1 MLSNFNRFSAA
12 NYAQVSAT
20 YAKSARLVQAIT
32 ADLHHI
38 FKRTRALQKR
48 IQEAYPDAW
57 ASVGPRPRF
66 GEDDD

>member
-1 MLSNFNRFSAA
+1 VSQVYGRSTRL
-12 NYAQVSAT
+12 AQS
-20 YAKSARLVQAIT
+20 IT

-48 IQEAYPDAW
+48 IQEAFPEAW
-57 ASVGPRPRF
+57 ATVGPRPRF